1 MTKLMNAKSMIRIVA
16 AKISVM
22 ALLAC
27 VMPMSA
33 HADDVRTVEASY
45 TYYGNGEQSR
55 NQCKALALEGARSE
69 ALAKA
74 FGRTVSTTI
83 FERETVSDELDS
95 SYQDYL
101 SQTEVKGEWLGDLS
115 EPQYEIK
122 TDEEGNFVITCTV
135 KGRARAIT
143 NEAVDFDAEVLTR
156 SVQGKKRSTKFNSG
170 DYMYVSMTTPADG
183 YVVVYLADDA
193 GNVFTLFPYLD
204 ENMVSVP
211 VKKNQTYVLFD
222 PAAKQPTAAM
232 VDEMKMTTSKS
243 FERNDIYV
251 LFSPNPFSKA
261 KDDYVSETTP
271 RMLKLKDFNKWLIN
285 TRNHDR
291 KMSLKRIPVEIT
303 GEKIY

>member
-1 MTKLMNAKSMIRIVA
+1 MKSKSIIRAVLALRMSVIALMTC
-16 AKISVM
+16 SV
-22 ALLAC
+22 
-27 VMPMSA
+27 PMSA
-33 HADDVRTVEASY
+33 LADDVRTVEASF

-69 ALAKA
+69 AIAKE

-83 FERETVSDELDS
+83 FERETVTDELDS

-115 EPQYEIK
+115 EPKYDIK
-122 TDEEGNFVITCTV
+122 TDDEGNFVITCTV

-156 SVQGKKRSTKFNSG
+156 SVQGKKRSTKFNAG
-170 DYMYVSMTTPADG
+170 DFMYVSMTAPTDG

-204 ENMVSVP
+204 ENLVSVP
-211 VKKNQTYVLFD
+211 VKKNQTYILFD
-222 PAAKQPTAAM
+222 PEAKQPTSAV

-251 LFSPNPFSKA
+251 LFSPNPFTKA
-261 KDDYVSETTP
+261 KDDYVSETSP

-291 KMSLKRIPVEIT
+291 RMGLKRIPVEIT
-303 GEKIY
+303 GQTIY